1 MHKIVDLGIH
11 EIDVYDLEVEG
22 CHNFFA
28 NDILVHNSVY
38 YQIQP
43 YMDRYLKSHDLDLK
57 GKIDFCVRFADK
69 VTQPI
74 IDKAI
79 GDFTS
84 DLNAYDPS
92 FCGCKR
98 EIVADALVHC
108 DKKRYYGRIRVDEAT
123 EFPLDEPHIK
133 ITGLEIVRSTTP
145 KFTVTKINEAI
156 DLLFDADEDTLK
168 AWIAEMRKEFETAK
182 IDDIAMIGSCSN
194 LDTKSKATP
203 IGVRASVVYNDFI
216 QKQNLTGRFNPIQ
229 PNEKTKRVYLKTPN
243 VFNSNII
250 AYLDTAF
257 AEEYLRKVVDL
268 DTMFDKGFLS
278 AVKIMANPLNYNL
291 NSTVI
296 VDEW

>member
-28 NDILVHNSVY
+28 NGILVHNSVY

-43 YMDRYLKSHDLDLK
+43 YVDRYLKTHDLDLK

-79 GDFTS
+79 RDFTG

-123 EFPLDEPHIK
+123 EFPLDDPHIK

-156 DLLFDADEDTLK
+156 DLLFDADEETLK

-182 IDDIAMIGSCSN
+182 IEVQKPFAQEDELRQKTARLNELNALLDVDKRDSELIETEGIEVDISEPERIHTSRDA
-194 LDTKSKATP
+194 
-203 IGVRASVVYNDFI
+203 R
-216 QKQNLTGRFNPIQ
+216 
-229 PNEKTKRVYLKTPN
+229 
-243 VFNSNII
+243 
-250 AYLDTAF
+250 
-257 AEEYLRKVVDL
+257 
-268 DTMFDKGFLS
+268 
-278 AVKIMANPLNYNL
+278 
-291 NSTVI
+291 
-296 VDEW
+296 